1 MIIFAKYGEY
11 DRRELLEECLT
22 KYLETMKKTKLEG
35 ELTELK
41 NHNDKP
47 YFKDYPDVR
56 FRSHTAARLSSSQWR
71 RRKSESTSRSSV
83 PALIRKSSKTFSR
96 KARRKKS
103 KTLKLFLRYGRE
115 RKPISNSRA
124 RGFRASGQTTCRA
137 ICFTRAS
144 ASSQRRSTF
153 SRDTSARSLRKT
165 SPLFSSISID
175 LSKKI

>member
-56 FRSHTAARLSSSQWR
+56 FSISHSGALVVVAMAQTEVGIDIEEFRPRAYQKVVENVFTKGEAKEVKDLETFLVVWT
-71 RRKSESTSRSSV
+71 RKE
-83 PALIRKSSKTFSR
+83 AY
-96 KARRKKS
+96 
-103 KTLKLFLRYGRE
+103 LKLTSEGLSGVR
-115 RKPISNSRA
+115 SNDV
-124 RGFRASGQTTCRA
+124 SGDLFYEGKRVVAT
-137 ICFTRAS
+137 
-144 ASSQRRSTF
+144 
-153 SRDTSARSLRKT
+153 
-165 SPLFSSISID
+165 PLNIFAGYVGTVVAEDQPVILVD
-175 LSKKI
+175 LD

>member
-56 FRSHTAARLSSSQWR
+56 FSISHSG
-71 RRKSESTSRSSV
+71 
-83 PALIRKSSKTFSR
+83 ALVVVAMAQTEVGIDIEEFRPRAYQKVVKTFSR

>member
-56 FRSHTAARLSSSQWR
+56 FSISHSG
-71 RRKSESTSRSSV
+71 
-83 PALIRKSSKTFSR
+83 ALVVVAMAQTEVGIDIEEFRPRAYQKVVENVFTKGEAKEVKDLETFLAVWTR
-96 KARRKKS
+96 
-103 KTLKLFLRYGRE
+103 
-115 RKPISNSRA
+115 ISNSRA

>member
-56 FRSHTAARLSSSQWR
+56 FSISHSGALVVVAMAQTEVGIDIEEFRPRAYQKVVENVFTKGEAKEVKDLETFLAVWT
-71 RRKSESTSRSSV
+71 RKEAYAKAYGKGLAMDFKEFDTLQEKGFYSV
-83 PALIRKSSKTFSR
+83 R
-96 KARRKKS
+96 
-103 KTLKLFLRYGRE
+103 
-115 RKPISNSRA
+115 
-124 RGFRASGQTTCRA
+124 
-137 ICFTRAS
+137 
-144 ASSQRRSTF
+144 
-153 SRDTSARSLRKT
+153 LRK
-165 SPLFSSISID
+165 D
-175 LSKKI
+175 CWLSVYSVEQQEQIPAVVEEDICMMN

>member
-56 FRSHTAARLSSSQWR
+56 F
-71 RRKSESTSRSSV
+71 
-83 PALIRKSSKTFSR
+83 
-96 KARRKKS
+96 
-103 KTLKLFLRYGRE
+103 
-115 RKPISNSRA
+115 
-124 RGFRASGQTTCRA
+124 
-137 ICFTRAS
+137 
-144 ASSQRRSTF
+144 
-153 SRDTSARSLRKT
+153 
-165 SPLFSSISID
+165 SISHSGALVVVAMAQTEVGID
-175 LSKKI
+175 IEEFRPRA

>member
-1 MIIFAKYGEY
+1 
-11 DRRELLEECLT
+11 
-22 KYLETMKKTKLEG
+22 MKKTKLEG

-56 FRSHTAARLSSSQWR
+56 FSISHSGALVVVAMAQTEVGIDIEEFRPRAYQKVVENVFTKGEAKEVKDLETFLAVWT
-71 RRKSESTSRSSV
+71 RKE
-83 PALIRKSSKTFSR
+83 AY
-96 KARRKKS
+96 
-103 KTLKLFLRYGRE
+103 LKLTSEGLSGVR
-115 RKPISNSRA
+115 SNDVS
-124 RGFRASGQTTCRA
+124 A